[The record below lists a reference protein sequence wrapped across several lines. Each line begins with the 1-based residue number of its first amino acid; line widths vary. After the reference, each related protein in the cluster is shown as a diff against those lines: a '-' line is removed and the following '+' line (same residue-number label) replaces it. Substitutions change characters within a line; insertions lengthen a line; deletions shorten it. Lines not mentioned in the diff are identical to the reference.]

1 MQAECQLTRRSE
13 NQGAFLSTKIPVLG
27 ATILSNGK
35 KHLGPTD
42 RNDQTGQKWTT
53 FKAGPEYSCLTKPK
67 WFVPSDVSTEIPG
80 ISILGWMESAPPP
93 PPFLARFFWNGCCS
107 LEQSWAGQ
115 PSEVPSGGDTGCY
128 ENW

>member
-27 ATILSNGK
+27 ATFLSNGK

-42 RNDQTGQKWTT
+42 RNDQTGQS
-53 FKAGPEYSCLTKPK
+53 GPPSKLVPNISCRTKPK

-80 ISILGWMESAPPP
+80 ISILG
-93 PPFLARFFWNGCCS
+93 
-107 LEQSWAGQ
+107 
-115 PSEVPSGGDTGCY
+115 
-128 ENW
+128 